1 MSQVVVRLMDQFS
14 TYRYDKTQQKIVNL
28 KQAQETNI
36 DEFLAIQHVLDNHR
50 VPYRF
55 ERNFQIQLLG

>member
-1 MSQVVVRLMDQFS
+1 MGKGIIALLNGFS
-14 TYRYDKTQQKIVNL
+14 TYKYDKIHRKIVNL

-55 ERNFQIQLLG
+55 ERNFQIQLLD

>member
-1 MSQVVVRLMDQFS
+1 VSQTLVRLIGQFS
-14 TYRYDKTQQKIVNL
+14 TYRYDKAQQKIINL
-28 KQAQETNI
+28 KHAQETNI
-36 DEFLAIQHVLDNHR
+36 DEFLAIQHALDNHR